1 MFDQIGP
8 EGAPL
13 AVAPEGLEELEIV
26 VEDPLP
32 AVPRERGFEEQLPQI
47 LVGSLLLRALDWVLN
62 QERRLRRV
70 SRLEPGQWHRREE
83 IKNTGPRVPRL
94 LEGMSWASDAA
105 ETVTLSEIVTS
116 PDILD
121 AEINSVKFEQ
131 SGLGSERVPLG
142 GTHVLLWKPS
152 GGVDDASFEELPGP
166 LVFEG
171 MLEEIGNLER
181 CRTGLGYWI
190 SSETRLQLANSQP

>member
-1 MFDQIGP
+1 
-8 EGAPL
+8 
-13 AVAPEGLEELEIV
+13 
-26 VEDPLP
+26 
-32 AVPRERGFEEQLPQI
+32 
-47 LVGSLLLRALDWVLN
+47 
-62 QERRLRRV
+62 
-70 SRLEPGQWHRREE
+70 
-83 IKNTGPRVPRL
+83 
-94 LEGMSWASDAA
+94 MSWASDAA

-181 CRTGLGYWI
+181 CRTGRVLSEVELQTIKEKHPRLRIIPSRWVCARKSEKRVRSRLVAKDLATGSARKQGYSSPTPSHDALMIALIFLATYNMRAVGADIGHAFMNSPLGAR
-190 SSETRLQLANSQP
+190 ETLWCCVCL

>member
-1 MFDQIGP
+1 M
-8 EGAPL
+8 
-13 AVAPEGLEELEIV
+13 
-26 VEDPLP
+26 
-32 AVPRERGFEEQLPQI
+32 
-47 LVGSLLLRALDWVLN
+47 
-62 QERRLRRV
+62 
-70 SRLEPGQWHRREE
+70 
-83 IKNTGPRVPRL
+83 PRL

-181 CRTGLGYWI
+181 CRTGRVLSEVELQTIKEKHPRLRILSHHVGFVPVNRRNGYEADWWPRTWLLDQLGNKA
-190 SSETRLQLANSQP
+190 TARQLPAMMP